1 VNQENSFFD
10 TPVKKLVGRTRESVA
25 DWMLKSSDYV
35 SSLLSIMTLGGY
47 HRVLVID
54 EECIRMASVDQDG
67 PGGNAPPPDGCS
79 IVMLTQ
85 TDMLKYLSKF
95 LNVKFGG
102 MPIFQVCQL
111 AGKLGVI
118 DDFDVP
124 EFVVKCS
131 ADSMALVAYRLMFL
145 HRKNAIAIVDKE
157 GRIISNLSASDLRG
171 LHRGNIDS
179 LLLPVYEFLETNSRE
194 RNGGL
199 LPDQLRTAKPDTPL
213 DEIVQ
218 MILDSRIHRVW
229 ITNDN
234 DEPVG
239 VISITDILCLFSPEN
254 AVD

>member
-1 VNQENSFFD
+1 MNQENSFFD

-35 SSLLSIMTLGGY
+35 SSLLAIFTDAEY
-47 HRVLVID
+47 HRLLVID
-54 EECIRMASVDQDG
+54 EELLDRDSEDASLSG
-67 PGGNAPPPDGCS
+67 SS
-79 IVMLTQ
+79 IVILTQ
-85 TDMLKYLSKF
+85 TDLLRYIWKSLSIECKT
-95 LNVKFGG
+95 
-102 MPIFQVCQL
+102 L
-111 AGKLGVI
+111 AMEVSELGWRRSNNEI
-118 DDFDVP
+118 N
-124 EFVVKCS
+124 S
-131 ADSMALVAYRLMFL
+131 AVLTCAQDMEALVAYRLMFL
-145 HRKNAIAIVDKE
+145 HRKNSIAVVDKE

-171 LHRGNIDS
+171 LHHGNVDS

-218 MILDSRIHRVW
+218 MILDCRIHRVW

-239 VISITDILCLFSPEN
+239 VVSITDILCLFSPEN
-254 AVD
+254 ARD

>member
-1 VNQENSFFD
+1 
-10 TPVKKLVGRTRESVA
+10 
-25 DWMLKSSDYV
+25 
-35 SSLLSIMTLGGY
+35 
-47 HRVLVID
+47 
-54 EECIRMASVDQDG
+54 
-67 PGGNAPPPDGCS
+67 
-79 IVMLTQ
+79 
-85 TDMLKYLSKF
+85 
-95 LNVKFGG
+95 
-102 MPIFQVCQL
+102 
-111 AGKLGVI
+111 
-118 DDFDVP
+118 
-124 EFVVKCS
+124 
-131 ADSMALVAYRLMFL
+131 MFL
-145 HRKNAIAIVDKE
+145 HRKNAIAIVDKD

-239 VISITDILCLFSPEN
+239 VVSITDILCLFSPEN
-254 AVD
+254 ALD